1 MRSERQ
7 REIMAQLEA
16 EQRAAKKNRGIV
28 LFRIIS
34 ILYVILA
41 AAFVV
46 LLWRMDVLPAK
57 YLYGGI
63 AVLAIAS
70 IFIVPVMYSKN
81 GKKGRKI
88 GATIAAFLLSGFS
101 VWAPIIWRILWIS
114 SEISRKLCRRRKIIM

>member
-16 EQRAAKKNRGIV
+16 EKRAAKKNRGIV

-41 AAFVV
+41 AAFVA

-57 YLYGGI
+57 YLYG
-63 AVLAIAS
+63 
-70 IFIVPVMYSKN
+70 
-81 GKKGRKI
+81 
-88 GATIAAFLLSGFS
+88 
-101 VWAPIIWRILWIS
+101 
-114 SEISRKLCRRRKIIM
+114 